1 VKYLILLVTE
11 NQVEQE
17 PKKPV
22 TRSQIDVKPKGLMI
36 DEDKL
41 GSEEQK
47 IISSMLKRAT
57 LYQPKNSE
65 SNSDSNE
72 DW

>member
-1 VKYLILLVTE
+1 MTE

-17 PKKPV
+17 PKKPLP
-22 TRSQIDVKPKGLMI
+22 RPHLDSKPKSLMI
-36 DEDKL
+36 NENEL
-41 GSEEQK
+41 GSDEQK
-47 IISSMLKRAT
+47 IISSMLQRAT
-57 LYQPKNSE
+57 LYQSRNSE